1 MESNHDTYLTI
12 SSVSEGLYK
21 DKGSKF
27 ISKAFPVESEEHIR
41 EVLTGIK
48 KQYHDARHHCYAWIL
63 GHDQS
68 NYRIN
73 DDGEPSGTAGR
84 PIYGQLLSAGVTNV
98 LVVVIRYFGGTKL
111 GVRGLINAYKG
122 AAQEAL
128 DQAVMV
134 QRVRVKRIKALFDY
148 PSMNEVMKIIKDYN
162 LEITNHTYEQSSV
175 VLIFSVRLTF
185 EKEVV
190 SRLRSVSNLT
200 INTL

>member
-185 EKEVV
+185 EKEVI

-200 INTL
+200 INAL